1 MAPLDPQRSKA
12 RKTSKADAPA
22 PAKQAPARSEPAEA
36 RSAKT
41 APTVPTAVVP
51 PTLPT
56 TTTAPIAAPT
66 AAPASDDRPI
76 ATFDRLGQTVV
87 ATITAG
93 TLTGEEAA
101 DVTCE
106 ITRRL
111 SGQKPDGTTGPAGR
125 HVVLDLQ
132 SVQYMDSGC
141 IGVFVELLTR
151 LQNGGGRIALVN
163 AGHNVEY
170 LFKLTKL
177 DRLFPICRDV
187 MKAIEAVERAG

>member
-1 MAPLDPQRSKA
+1 L
-12 RKTSKADAPA
+12 APA
-22 PAKQAPARSEPAEA
+22 
-36 RSAKT
+36 
-41 APTVPTAVVP
+41 
-51 PTLPT
+51 
-56 TTTAPIAAPT
+56 I
-66 AAPASDDRPI
+66 DDRPI

-93 TLTGEEAA
+93 TLTGEEAS

-106 ITRRL
+106 ISRRL
-111 SGQKPDGTTGPAGR
+111 SGQKPDGTTGPTGR

-141 IGVFVELLTR
+141 IGVFVELLTK

>member
-1 MAPLDPQRSKA
+1 VASSEKQSQPTRQDP
-12 RKTSKADAPA
+12 TSG
-22 PAKQAPARSEPAEA
+22 
-36 RSAKT
+36 
-41 APTVPTAVVP
+41 AVIP
-51 PTLPT
+51 PTLPG
-56 TTTAPIAAPT
+56 AQGRP
-66 AAPASDDRPI
+66 AAPAQNPISDDRPI
-76 ATFDRLGQTVV
+76 ATYDRLGQTVV
-87 ATITAG
+87 ATISAG

-101 DVTCE
+101 DVTAE
-106 ITRRL
+106 IATRL
-111 SGQKPDGTTGPAGR
+111 SGKKPDGTVGPTGR

-141 IGVFVELLTR
+141 IGVFVELLTS

>member
-1 MAPLDPQRSKA
+1 MGPDQLPPTARHAKGARAPSPGAPLPIR
-12 RKTSKADAPA
+12 PA
-22 PAKQAPARSEPAEA
+22 PRHQTSGPDPSG
-36 RSAKT
+36 
-41 APTVPTAVVP
+41 VLIP
-51 PTLPT
+51 PTLPS
-56 TTTAPIAAPT
+56 APSVPPTPPVESPAAQ
-66 AAPASDDRPI
+66 DRPV
-76 ATFDRLGQTVV
+76 ATYDLLGQTIV
-87 ATITAG
+87 ATITAA

-106 ITRRL
+106 IKRRV
-111 SGQKPDGTTGPAGR
+111 SGQKPGGAGGAR

-141 IGVFVELLTR
+141 IGVFVELLTS

-170 LFKLTKL
+170 LFRLTKL

>member
-12 RKTSKADAPA
+12 RKAVKPDAQPA
-22 PAKQAPARSEPAEA
+22 PKVSPAKPQA
-36 RSAKT
+36 
-41 APTVPTAVVP
+41 AVIP

-56 TTTAPIAAPT
+56 STAKSAPMPT
-66 AAPASDDRPI
+66 AAPAQDDRPI
-76 ATFDRLGQTVV
+76 ASYDRLGQTIV

-106 ITRRL
+106 IGRRL
-111 SGQKPDGTTGPAGR
+111 SGQKPDGSVGPAGR

-141 IGVFVELLTR
+141 IGVFVELLTS
-151 LQNGGGRIALVN
+151 LQNAGGRIALVN